1 MHTKSISLASSGT
14 QHHARGMAT
23 RLSLTSSS
31 GEDDHAA
38 ALAPRLQPQGPERG
52 AAGAFF
58 GSNEGGMVKTLLVSP
73 DIPSKHED
81 APFMYATEQAS
92 PQVNGRAALSM
103 NVTKTQP
110 QGQSLQTPVFGRV
123 AARGSLSCEQNT
135 NAIERGSIYCSTMP
149 GERSICHLSTS
160 PQSWIDGPALPT
172 AVLSL
177 RLRLV
182 WTVCAIMQ
190 GAGCI
195 VMVQDVLDSFSLY
208 SYLFV
213 ATSAPS
219 ASLVLQHPMPVG
231 NEQASRERN
240 GQAALSMN
248 VAETSGGR
256 GCAHV

>member
-1 MHTKSISLASSGT
+1 MI
-14 QHHARGMAT
+14 
-23 RLSLTSSS
+23 
-31 GEDDHAA
+31 AA
-38 ALAPRLQPQGPERG
+38 VAARLQPQGPERG
-52 AAGAFF
+52 AAEALF
-58 GSNEGGMVKTLLVSP
+58 GHPQHGTIIILRLVSH
-73 DIPSKHED
+73 DMASKHED
-81 APFMYATEQAS
+81 APSMHATEQAS
-92 PQVNGRAALSM
+92 PQLNGRAALSM

-110 QGQSLQTPVFGRV
+110 QGQSLQTPMFGRV

-135 NAIERGSIYCSTMP
+135 KAIERGSIYCSTMP

-195 VMVQDVLDSFSLY
+195 VMVQDVMGLLSVY

-213 ATSAPS
+213 ATSAPW
-219 ASLVLQHPMPVG
+219 ASLDLHHPMPIG
-231 NEQASRERN
+231 NEQASRAKWTGSAVHECS
-240 GQAALSMN
+240 GDAAAR
-248 VAETSGGR
+248 AEAANAPRLDGW
-256 GCAHV
+256 